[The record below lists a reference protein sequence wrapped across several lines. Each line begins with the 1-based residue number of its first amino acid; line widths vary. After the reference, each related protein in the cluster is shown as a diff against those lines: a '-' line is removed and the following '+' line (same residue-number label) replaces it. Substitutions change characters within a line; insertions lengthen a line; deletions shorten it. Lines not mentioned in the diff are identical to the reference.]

1 VRFHRPFSFNRH
13 VKWPMLDFEP
23 NEKLG
28 LVEFHG
34 LWNWVISVWLR
45 WRECPGGTRSSGGKS
60 VGGEL
65 ADRGAYAHER
75 FLASGNERI
84 QARDEL

>member
-1 VRFHRPFSFNRH
+1 VRISSAFRFNRR
-13 VKWPMLDFEP
+13 VNWAMLNFEP

-45 WRECPGGTRSSGGKS
+45 WRECSGGTCTSGGKS

-75 FLASGNERI
+75 VLVSANERI